1 MNELL
6 LRTKLNPPQVP
17 PSLVTRPRLL
27 DRLDEGLI
35 HTQGFGRKVTLVSAP
50 PGYGKTSLVVEWL
63 LQGECAYAWLALDEQ
78 DNDPVRFLVYL
89 VAALQGANE
98 TLGAETQALLVSP
111 QPPPPEMVMTT
122 LINEI
127 SLQGVPLI
135 LALDDY
141 HVIQLPP
148 IHQQLAFLVEHQPEC
163 LHLVILSREDPP
175 LPLHLLRARRQM
187 VEIHQD
193 ELRFSPEESADFF
206 NRVMGMDLKKQD
218 IEALQ
223 QRTEGW
229 ITGLQLAA
237 LSLRNHAAVHEF
249 VRSFSGSN
257 RYVLDYLFEEVFQQ
271 QTDEVQSF
279 LLATSILDSLTP
291 ALCDALTGREDGR
304 AQLQAL
310 EKANLFITPLD
321 SEGQWYRYQHLFA
334 DLLQHLLRIS
344 TDYQEAQ
351 LHLRASQWYWQNEHR
366 REAVRHALAADDWN
380 YATRLINES
389 ADALFKRGEIATLL
403 SWFAKLPEHVIK
415 TSADLNMNYAWARML
430 SGQHELAEQN
440 IQQAEQLAEEDLT
453 VLGEIAAAEVFL
465 AQSLGDG
472 KRLIEKSHQALELLP
487 ADNLTQR
494 GNVALGLGMAYW
506 HLGRLAAA
514 QQALEEAL
522 PACQGS
528 SNLYG
533 EVASR
538 IFLART
544 LALRGQLRQ
553 AFAELEAL
561 IQPAEKLPIL
571 PLIYLDL
578 GSLHY
583 EWDELDEAA
592 SCLKQAL
599 DSSQRTGNL
608 EFQVIATMLLAR
620 LRLAQGD
627 EGAALQTLEQAD
639 QLAHSGDVPG
649 RTLARLTDQ
658 QIQFAIRTGNV
669 GRAERIAS
677 QMMEYVDYHPFYRF
691 LGLTQARLL
700 LAAGKHSEAAELL
713 TEMAERA
720 QDNGWGYGLVAVRAL
735 QAIAAP
741 NSAEGFEYL
750 QQALSLAQPQGYLR
764 TFADIG
770 EPLMPLLQ
778 ETAQRARMPA
788 YIGQII
794 SAMKGS
800 GPLAIGRAQLVEPLS
815 VRELEVL
822 RLLVAGLS
830 NREIADKLVLSL
842 GTVKS
847 HIHNIYGKLEVN
859 NRGQAIRRAT
869 ELELV

>member
-17 PSLVTRPRLL
+17 PSLVTRRHLL
-27 DRLDEGLI
+27 DRLDEGLFQA
-35 HTQGFGRKVTLVSAP
+35 QGFGRKVTLVSAP
-50 PGYGKTSLVVEWL
+50 PGYGKTSLAVEWL
-63 LQGECAYAWLALDEQ
+63 QQGECTYAWLALDEQ
-78 DNDPVRFLVYL
+78 DNDPARFLVYL
-89 VAALQGANE
+89 VAALQRANE
-98 TLGAETQALLVSP
+98 ALGAETQALLASP
-111 QPPPPEMVMTT
+111 QPPPPEMVMTS

-127 SLQGVPLI
+127 SLLEVPLI

-141 HVIQLPP
+141 HVVQLPP

-163 LHLVILSREDPP
+163 LHLVIVSREDPP

-193 ELRFSPEESADFF
+193 ELRFSPEESANFF
-206 NRVMGMDLKKQD
+206 NRVMGIDLQERD
-218 IEALQ
+218 IQALQ

-237 LSLRNHAAVHEF
+237 LSLRSHADAHEF

-271 QTDEVQSF
+271 QTTMVQSF
-279 LLATSILDSLTP
+279 LLATSILNSLTP

-321 SEGQWYRYQHLFA
+321 DEGRWYRYQHLFA

-344 TDYQEAQ
+344 TEPPEAQ
-351 LHLRASQWYWQNEHR
+351 LHLRASEWYWRNGHR
-366 REAVRHALAADDWN
+366 REAVRHALAAADWDH
-380 YATRLINES
+380 ATRQIDEC
-389 ADALFKRGEIATLL
+389 ADELFKHGEIATLL
-403 SWFAKLPEHVIK
+403 SWFAKLPEQVIK
-415 TSADLNMNYAWARML
+415 TSAELNMNFAWARML
-430 SGQHELAEQN
+430 SGQYELAEQN
-440 IQQAEQLAEEDLT
+440 LHQAEWLAQEEPSA
-453 VLGEIAAAEVFL
+453 LGEIAAAEVFL

-472 KRLIEKSHQALELLP
+472 ERLIEKSHQALALLP

-494 GNVALGLGMAYW
+494 GNVALGLGIAYW
-506 HLGRLAAA
+506 HIGQLGAA

-528 SNLYG
+528 GNLYG
-533 EVASR
+533 EIASLV
-538 IFLART
+538 FLART
-544 LALRGQLRQ
+544 LAVRGQLRQ
-553 AFAELEAL
+553 ACADLKAL

-583 EWDELDEAA
+583 EWDDLGAA
-592 SCLKQAL
+592 SSYLNQAL
-599 DSSQRTGNL
+599 ESSQRADNL

-620 LRLAQGD
+620 LKLAQGD
-627 EGAALQTLEQAD
+627 TDAALQTLEQAVR
-639 QLAHSGDVPG
+639 LAKSGDVPE
-649 RTLARLTDQ
+649 RTQARLADLR
-658 QIQFAIRTGNV
+658 IQFALKSGNLDC
-669 GRAERIAS
+669 AESIAS
-677 QMMEYVDYHPFYRF
+677 QLTEHVDCHPFYRF
-691 LGLTQARLL
+691 LGLTPARLL
-700 LAAGKHSEAAELL
+700 LAAGRRKAAAELL
-713 TEMAERA
+713 AEMAERA
-720 QDNGWGYGLVAVRAL
+720 QNNDWGYGLVAARAL
-735 QAIAAP
+735 QAIAAQ
-741 NSAEGFEYL
+741 NSAEGLEYL
-750 QQALSLAQPQGYLR
+750 QQALSLAEPQGYLR

-778 ETAQRARMPA
+778 STAQRTQMPA

-800 GPLAIGRAQLVEPLS
+800 GPLVVGTAQLVEPLS

-830 NREIADKLVLSL
+830 NREIAAKLVLSL

-847 HIHNIYGKLEVN
+847 HVHNIYGKLEVN